1 MTWAARRELHSGLGL
16 DIVEDAG
23 DNFIFSLIFLFLA

>member
-1 MTWAARRELHSGLGL
+1 MGGTSRTHSGLGL